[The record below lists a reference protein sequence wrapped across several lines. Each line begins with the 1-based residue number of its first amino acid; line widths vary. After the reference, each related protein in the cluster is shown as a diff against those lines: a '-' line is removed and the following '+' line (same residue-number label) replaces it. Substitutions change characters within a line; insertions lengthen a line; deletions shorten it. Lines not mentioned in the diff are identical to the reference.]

1 MKELRAAIEDELLSS
16 DPIYFGYDRSNF
28 IFGKNGVG

>member
-16 DPIYFGYDRSNF
+16 DPIYFVVIGEVLYLGEIS
-28 IFGKNGVG
+28 